1 MAREGQA
8 QLAVYVKQPV
18 MDGLRNYIKGSGS
31 TLTAAIEKAIGL
43 LLAGDTDRPVA
54 PNAAIGNLAD
64 WANLEARV
72 TQLEAAVQAGGLA
85 GQALV
90 KAPFKADADESATP
104 VLTDC
109 QVGQAAKKGT
119 GGNGTRSAPQPSEV
133 QTVMAALAASGLGP
147 AAIAAELAKRGFT
160 RRDGGLIHRSDQ
172 RIRKAMAQCRPM
184 D

>member
-1 MAREGQA
+1 
-8 QLAVYVKQPV
+8 
-18 MDGLRNYIKGSGS
+18 MDGLRDYVRRSGS
-31 TLTAAIEKAIGL
+31 TITAAVERAVGL
-43 LLAGDTDRPVA
+43 LLADTPVA
-54 PNAAIGNLAD
+54 PVDELAALSARIEA
-64 WANLEARV
+64 LEAAVQARIEA
-72 TQLEAAVQAGGLA
+72 LEAAVQAGVRA
-85 GQALV
+85 GQASV
-90 KAPFKADADESATP
+90 KSPFKTNADESATP

-172 RIRKAMAQCRPM
+172 RIRKAMAQCRQG